1 MASHIQLWDQDLQSR
16 AIVAYSVLKR
26 LQIQTPKGAK
36 KSTLAPNVP
45 LVRQRYN
52 GWVAGWEADIPF
64 DHVSLILPRVVESYW
79 HTQLREQRICT
90 VKLNDANSNSLID
103 SRTKFW
109 NANTMKCFPSTLFFD
124 PRVWLNRGQLHC
136 KRRDPKLRTGSR
148 RHAFVWSTKNIK
160 KL

>member
-26 LQIQTPKGAK
+26 LQLQTPKGAK

-45 LVRQRYN
+45 LVRHN
-52 GWVAGWEADIPF
+52 DTTGG
-64 DHVSLILPRVVESYW
+64 LPVEKQTCHSIMFPWFCQESWNLTGTHNSGGRLYSKAEW
-79 HTQLREQRICT
+79 CQL
-90 VKLNDANSNSLID
+90 KFID

-136 KRRDPKLRTGSR
+136 KRRGPKLRTGSR